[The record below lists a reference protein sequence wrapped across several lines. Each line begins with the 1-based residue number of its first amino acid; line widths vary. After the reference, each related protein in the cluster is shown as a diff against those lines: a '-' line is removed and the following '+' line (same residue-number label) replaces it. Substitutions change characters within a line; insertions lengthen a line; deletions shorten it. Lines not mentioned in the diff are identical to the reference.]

1 MSLLPLGGGRAS
13 SCFVEQS
20 DHQQKNNGTDDGI
33 YDGREKAANKNE
45 PERKQPTRD
54 HPAMPTKMLPSRPRP

>member
-45 PERKQPTRD
+45 PD
-54 HPAMPTKMLPSRPRP
+54 